1 MTAARPELGQSR
13 PAQESQPVLV
23 APFVAPFVAL
33 MPRSNQLR
41 WAVKRV
47 SLRVPSSGPA
57 KAQPC
62 PNLTR
67 AVLRA
72 QFARPLLRRQLLTL
86 RQIRKKLENT
96 ISKAKFP
103 RLRLGKNDGLKILR

>member
-1 MTAARPELGQSR
+1 VRLTPRELTMTAARPELGQSR

-57 KAQPC
+57 KAQ
-62 PNLTR
+62 
-67 AVLRA
+67 
-72 QFARPLLRRQLLTL
+72 FARPLLRRQLLTL

-103 RLRLGKNDGLKILR
+103 RLRLGKNDD